1 MIDNILDQLKRD
13 EGLRLT
19 AYKDSVG
26 IPTIGYGH
34 NLAAHGQTDITSCT
48 EQQAE
53 AWLLED
59 LQTVNL
65 QLQKYLPWV
74 FRMDV
79 VRRGVIQNMAY
90 NMGIHTLLE
99 FKTFLG
105 LVQTGKYDA
114 AAEDELHTKW
124 ATQVGARARRLS
136 AQMRTGVWV

>member
-13 EGLRLT
+13 EGFDLK
-19 AYKDSVG
+19 AYPDSEG
-26 IPTIGYGH
+26 FSTIGYGH
-34 NLAAHGQTDITSCT
+34 NLQAHGQTNITSCT

-65 QLQKYLPWV
+65 QLQKFLPWV
-74 FRMDV
+74 FRLDV

-105 LVQTGKYDA
+105 LVQTGKYEA
-114 AAEDELHTKW
+114 AADDELHTKW
-124 ATQVGARARRLS
+124 ARQVGQRAQRLS
-136 AQMRTGVWV
+136 AQMRTGIWV